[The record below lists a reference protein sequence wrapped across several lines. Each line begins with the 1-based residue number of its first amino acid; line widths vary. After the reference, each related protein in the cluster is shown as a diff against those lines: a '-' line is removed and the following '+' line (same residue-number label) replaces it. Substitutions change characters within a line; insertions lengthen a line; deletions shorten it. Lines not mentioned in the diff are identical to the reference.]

1 MRLIFGTL
9 VALSLAG
16 AIGLGLTWTTATRGV
31 AFGSLKLGAWT
42 AKPRTGTTDIDPY
55 ARASVARSGELP
67 VGSGDGVAF
76 HASADDTGK
85 PLDGRCDVIVDGVT
99 PAARFWTLT
108 LYSPQGRLVSNGLG
122 RHNFTSQEIARKG
135 DGSFTIRIAPRARD
149 GNWMPTAGV
158 DRYTLVMRFYDTP
171 VGLGTRTQRDAPMP
185 NIKVTGC
192 P

>member
-1 MRLIFGTL
+1 VRLIFGTL
-9 VALSLAG
+9 VTLSLAG

-67 VGSGDGVAF
+67 IGSGDGVAF

-108 LYSPQGRLVSNGLG
+108 LYSHQGRLVSNGLG
-122 RHNFTSQEIARKG
+122 RHNFTSQ
-135 DGSFTIRIAPRARD
+135 
-149 GNWMPTAGV
+149 
-158 DRYTLVMRFYDTP
+158 
-171 VGLGTRTQRDAPMP
+171 
-185 NIKVTGC
+185 
-192 P
+192 